1 MKGFTSPLWPIRYK
15 PLPDELLSSWLVRLA
30 HGHGLKVQ
38 TFCNLIFGNR
48 LQVWNRDIDRLGP
61 DWLVNELSART
72 GTPLVVAY
80 GTTLRAYEGLLYP
93 QFKLSGVLQ
102 WILTLKMYHR
112 KYEGFGLQYCPRCL
126 KEGPEPYFRK
136 SWRVAFNTVC
146 VRHQCMLRD
155 RCPNCGAGVAFHRRD
170 MWRTEA
176 VATESLARCHQCG
189 FDLGEAGAESIFSYD
204 KQASDWLVR
213 LCGQLI
219 LGDSIQPALGLD
231 SFAVMRQ
238 LAMLLTSQYRT
249 VRLQAHVCDRLGM
262 PEVEMTKGRIALETR
277 PLRERH
283 HLIQQV
289 AWLIVDLEPRLQ
301 MAWRAKA
308 VRYSHLRKDFEDAPG
323 WYDKAIEG
331 FSDWRKAGPV
341 HWLHGDAIMPR
352 EIL

>member
-72 GTPLVVAY
+72 GTPLEIAHR
-80 GTTLRAYEGLLYP
+80 TTLRAYEGLLYP

-112 KYEGFGLQYCPRCL
+112 KHEGFGLQYCPLCL
-126 KEGPEPYFRK
+126 REESEPYFRR

-146 VRHQCMLRD
+146 VQHQCMLLD

-170 MWRTEA
+170 MGRTDAA
-176 VATESLARCHQCG
+176 VTDSLAGCHQCG
-189 FDLGEAGAESIFSYD
+189 FDLGESVAEPIISYD
-204 KQASDWLVR
+204 VQASDWHAG
-213 LCGQLI
+213 LCGQLTKP
-219 LGDSIQPALGLD
+219 DSAPPVIEVD
-231 SFAVMRQ
+231 SFGVMRQ
-238 LAMLLTSQYRT
+238 LFMLLTSRYPT
-249 VRLQAHVCDRLGM
+249 VKLHAYVCDQMRVL
-262 PEVEMTKGRIALETR
+262 EMQLTKGRIAIETR
-277 PLRERH
+277 PLHERH
-283 HLIQQV
+283 HLVQLL
-289 AWLIVDLEPRLQ
+289 AWLMVDLEPRLR

-308 VRYSHLRKDFEDAPG
+308 VRYNHLSKDFKNVPE
-323 WYDKAIEG
+323 WYLKVIEG
-331 FSDWRKAGPV
+331 FADWRR
-341 HWLHGDAIMPR
+341 I
-352 EIL
+352 